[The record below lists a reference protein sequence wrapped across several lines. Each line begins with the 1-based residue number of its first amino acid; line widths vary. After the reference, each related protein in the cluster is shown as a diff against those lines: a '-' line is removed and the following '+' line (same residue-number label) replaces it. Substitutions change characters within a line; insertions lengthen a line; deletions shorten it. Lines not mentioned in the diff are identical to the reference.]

1 MRLLRPA
8 PFPLVPPGL
17 PLLVGGA
24 AVAAAAAAPVGGY
37 LSVMGAP
44 VYGQGLLPGT
54 GGLLDFDTL
63 SPRVSTNE
71 YLVAPPDRCLDFV
84 ASETGGGGGG
94 ARRGGDAPQYDV
106 PVDELQRTFLA
117 MVEELYIL
125 KEYAQPTTAS
135 KPDERRFVIVQRTP
149 LLRFPDVIN
158 VAFLAL
164 PSPQLEEEGVE
175 FDLSAGRSTLIIHSG
190 SVFGFDDIGKNRE
203 RVTEWL
209 QRLDDAIASKV
220 SSSSSSALT
229 TEVTEAEETIMEA
242 EETMM
247 EAEDA
252 EVVAGEDEDEVAA
265 VIGHE
270 IAHVAFRHSNK
281 RMSQAMGI
289 ALGGVILNTAMRNKS
304 STDRVLATGAY
315 GVGSTVGMALPFSRS
330 QEREADHRGL
340 FYAAMAGY
348 DPRGA
353 ISFWK
358 KMQGGKKR
366 KLPEFLST
374 HPNPGNRIEF
384 LEANMEHALGLY
396 REAKLARGE
405 QPNP

>member
-1 MRLLRPA
+1 MPRRVALLLSQLLLLLNGDALLLKGIKAKKVRRALLRKKTQKRLLRPA

-135 KPDERRFVIVQRTP
+135 KPDERRFVFVQRTP

-203 RVTEWL
+203 RVAEWL

-229 TEVTEAEETIMEA
+229 TEATETEAEETIMEA

-265 VIGHE
+265 EVVSEEVVSEEEEEEEGDSKVISE
-270 IAHVAFRHSNK
+270 ENAA
-281 RMSQAMGI
+281 
-289 ALGGVILNTAMRNKS
+289 
-304 STDRVLATGAY
+304 
-315 GVGSTVGMALPFSRS
+315 
-330 QEREADHRGL
+330 EEAVSEEEEEEEEVKEEAEPDEEGEEEEEE
-340 FYAAMAGY
+340 
-348 DPRGA
+348 PKP
-353 ISFWK
+353 K
-358 KMQGGKKR
+358 KKKR
-366 KLPEFLST
+366 GRPPKK
-374 HPNPGNRIEF
+374 G
-384 LEANMEHALGLY
+384 
-396 REAKLARGE
+396 
-405 QPNP
+405 